1 MTTNIL
7 AQSVPCPPTDTR
19 PAFEPAQL
27 VGANINPTTWLAT
40 DYLNHFNEA
49 IMLLEMLPCAPECKE
64 DFLAWQ
70 PMSYAQHFAASNFK
84 FRDLAIAAYEAA
96 DPAYRGQ
103 LDEIADQMT
112 TILTA
117 THDGMTGDLTPDTIR
132 ILAEATTHWLRPL
145 VARAGAVI
153 NGELVRGAAQ
163 DDAAPQDAIDLL
175 FDQSGDAAARA

>member
-1 MTTNIL
+1 MTNIL
-7 AQSVPCPPTDTR
+7 AKKVPCPPADAR
-19 PAFEPAQL
+19 SAFDFERLA
-27 VGANINPTTWLAT
+27 GTNINPATGLAT

-96 DPAYRGQ
+96 DPAYRGP
-103 LDEIADQMT
+103 LDQIANQMT

-117 THDGMTGDLTPDTIR
+117 THEGMKGELAADTIR

-153 NGELVRGAAQ
+153 NGEAIDATAA
-163 DDAAPQDAIDLL
+163 DDTARQDAIDLL
-175 FDQSGDAAARA
+175 FDQAADAPAPG